1 MTEIPQDH
9 GQSSQSADDNGNST
23 DCPVDH
29 GTEHSTNYG
38 IVLVTA
44 GSETEAETI
53 ATQLV
58 EARLAACVSL
68 TPIRSIY
75 VWKGE
80 VHRDPEWQLVIK
92 TDLRQYDRLEAK
104 IRELH
109 SYEVPEM
116 IALPIVCGSASYL
129 NWIAEQLGR

>member
-9 GQSSQSADDNGNST
+9 GQHPQSADDNGNST
-23 DCPVDH
+23 DHAPNY
-29 GTEHSTNYG
+29 GTHYG

-53 ATQLV
+53 AAQLV
-58 EARLAACVSL
+58 EAHLAACVNL
-68 TPIRSIY
+68 IPIRSIY
-75 VWKGE
+75 TWKGE

-92 TDLRQYDRLEAK
+92 TDLRQFDRLEAK

-109 SYEVPEM
+109 SYEVPE
-116 IALPIVCGSASYL
+116 IVALPIVRGSEPYL
-129 NWIAEQLGR
+129 NWIAEQVNG